1 MPKDIIALLIR
12 DVLAVSFCDKESDI
26 RRYLMLMI
34 NVVTPISRSGASAMI
49 RFVPANCPAEVR
61 LVNEMTVAIQGEM
74 PPLAASRPNVKATGM
89 YPRAMGI
96 PFRSPY
102 RKSIEDAL
110 LGVVCALDL
119 SLEASCAEKAIAEP
133 PDHRLLGE

>member
-1 MPKDIIALLIR
+1 MPKAMIALLIK
-12 DVLAVSFCDKESDI
+12 DVPEVSFCDKESDI
-26 RRYLMLMI
+26 RRYLMLMT
-34 NVVTPISRSGASAMI
+34 NVVTAISRSGAPAMI

-74 PPLAASRPNVKATGM
+74 PPLAASRPNVKATGT

-102 RKSIEDAL
+102 RKSIDAL
-110 LGVVCALDL
+110 LGVVFVMTL
-119 SLEASCAEKAIAEP
+119 SPEVSCAKKAIAGP
-133 PDHRLLGE
+133 PDLRLLGE